1 MISMNKPILIKGGR
15 IVDPAQT
22 IDAVGNILLMEG
34 EVAWLSSLGGDMPVD
49 ESACEV
55 VSAKGRIV
63 APGFVDLHCHLR
75 EPGFEG
81 KETIATGAR
90 AAAAGGFTT
99 VCCMPNTNPAMDD
112 KSVAELVL
120 RIAREQGVVRVLPIG
135 AISRGLEGKSLA
147 EMGELARAGAVGFS
161 DDGHPAWDAALMRHA
176 MEYSLSLGLPVI
188 DHCQEPGLTS
198 GSSMHEGEVAARLGL
213 KGWPAAAEE
222 IMVARDIELCRL
234 TGARL
239 HIAHVST
246 AGAAE
251 LLRRAKAEG
260 LPVTAE
266 VTPHHLT
273 LTHHRV
279 MGAGKGLAG
288 LEMAKDW
295 DSASMP
301 YDTSA
306 KVNPPLRTE
315 ADIKALIQGLKDGT
329 IDCIATDHAPHALED
344 KLCEFDQAAVG
355 ISGFETALGALMSLV
370 HGGQIDIT
378 ALISKLTW
386 GPAQILGANREAAHP
401 EGLVEGRA
409 GRHVPRSPLVPEGL
423 GTLRLGAPA
432 DVAVIDPDAEWT
444 VDPSQFLSKGKNTP
458 LAGVC
463 LKGRVVGT
471 YVGGVRVHE
480 VEG

>member
-1 MISMNKPILIKGGR
+1 MTTTQQRPILIKGGR
-15 IVDPAQT
+15 VIDPAQA
-22 IDAVGNILLMEG
+22 IDAVGDILLMDG
-34 EVAWLSSLGGDMPVD
+34 VVAWLSALG
-49 ESACEV
+49 SALTVNEAECEV
-55 VSAKGRIV
+55 VPATGRII

-81 KETIATGAR
+81 KETIATGTR

-99 VCCMPNTNPAMDD
+99 VCCMPNTNPVMDD

-135 AISRGLEGKSLA
+135 AISKGLEGKALA

-188 DHCQEPGLTS
+188 DHCQEPGLTRD
-198 GSSMHEGEVAARLGL
+198 SSMHEGEVSARLGL

-251 LLRRAKAEG
+251 LVRRAKAAG

-266 VTPHHLT
+266 VAPHHLT

-288 LEMAKDW
+288 LAMASDW
-295 DSASMP
+295 DGAAAL

-315 ADIKALIQGLKDGT
+315 ADINALIEGLKDGT

-370 HGGQIDIT
+370 HGGQLDIT
-378 ALISKLTW
+378 TLISKLTW
-386 GPAQILGANREAAHP
+386 GPAQILGAGESVIESP
-401 EGLVEGRA
+401 S
-409 GRHVPRSPLVPEGL
+409 VPLRMNSAKQSRSHLVPEGL
-423 GTLRLGAPA
+423 GTLRIGAPA
-432 DVAVIDPDAEWT
+432 DVALIDPDAEWI

-458 LAGVC
+458 LAGVRF
-463 LKGRVVGT
+463 KGRVVAT
-471 YVGGVRVHE
+471 YVGGTRVY
-480 VEG
+480 EG